1 MRLILTLVFLIGCGS
16 SKPAPG
22 PRPGPEPVATTL
34 TPAQCTQKGGEV
46 RGDIGDG
53 RIACARGERDLGRV
67 SFGIEGGRCCAPGPV
82 VMLTPEQCTRKGG
95 EVRGDIG
102 DGQIACA
109 RGERELGRVPL
120 GIEGSIC
127 CAPGY

>member
-1 MRLILTLVFLIGCGS
+1 MRFVLTLVFLIGCGS

-34 TPAQCTQKGGEV
+34 TAEQCTQRGGEV

-53 RIACARGERDLGRV
+53 
-67 SFGIEGGRCCAPGPV
+67 
-82 VMLTPEQCTRKGG
+82 K
-95 EVRGDIG
+95 
-102 DGQIACA
+102 IACA

-127 CAPGY
+127 CAPAASY